1 LIACEEELC
10 HLKENLDGV
19 KKQNIALASS
29 KIIGTDSLRTQADLL
44 RVHTVADD
52 IPDHEYLPNTKSS
65 VIEYSLED
73 NTAPESEDESR
84 MSRLDDFNVDM
95 ERNRRLAMYELDDMK
110 RINRSLREELE
121 EKCDEFN
128 ELNDDVDKFAE
139 AFAAQESELEK
150 LQFENK
156 MLKASASKR

>member
-1 LIACEEELC
+1 
-10 HLKENLDGV
+10 
-19 KKQNIALASS
+19 
-29 KIIGTDSLRTQADLL
+29 
-44 RVHTVADD
+44 
-52 IPDHEYLPNTKSS
+52 LPNTKSS

-110 RINRSLREELE
+110 RINRSLREDLEAVTAEKHALAKQLE

>member
-1 LIACEEELC
+1 
-10 HLKENLDGV
+10 
-19 KKQNIALASS
+19 
-29 KIIGTDSLRTQADLL
+29 
-44 RVHTVADD
+44 
-52 IPDHEYLPNTKSS
+52 
-65 VIEYSLED
+65 
-73 NTAPESEDESR
+73 

-110 RINRSLREELE
+110 RLNRSLREDLEAITAEKHALAKQLE